1 MKLLGVVL
9 LVVSLFV
16 GSPAPAAD
24 AGTCYATDCHSLT
37 HVAVRI
43 LAPDAGHRA
52 RIRVRVLT
60 AAASDA
66 TGRVVVR
73 VVDRHGKQEV
83 HRAAY
88 DGAPVRLRTR
98 RLHAGRYVVKT
109 LFRPAA
115 DSQARAASHATTLRV
130 RRN

>member
-1 MKLLGVVL
+1 VKVLGVVL
-9 LVVSLFV
+9 LVVSMFV
-16 GSPAPAAD
+16 VSPAPAAD
-24 AGTCYATDCHSLT
+24 AGTCYVADCHSLT

-43 LAPDAGHRA
+43 REPHAGHRA

-60 AAASDA
+60 ATASAA

-73 VVDRHGKQEV
+73 LVDRRGKQEV

-88 DGAPVRLRTR
+88 DGAPVRVRTR

-115 DSQARAASHATTLRV
+115 DSQSGAASRATTFRV
-130 RRN
+130 RR